1 MSYDISDIKKLP
13 VEERLEIIDE
23 IWETCVA
30 ESPDSVY
37 EDDEKLKT
45 VLEER
50 VTDYESGKMKAM
62 PWDEFIAG
70 LKGRREG
77 FNYLLQPKQVC

>member
-1 MSYDISDIKKLP
+1 MRYDISAIKKLP

-30 ESPDSVY
+30 ESPDPVY
-37 EDDEKLKT
+37 EDDDKLKT

-50 VTDYESGKMKAM
+50 LTNYELGKMKAI

-70 LKGRREG
+70 LKARR
-77 FNYLLQPKQVC
+77 K

>member
-1 MSYDISDIKKLP
+1 MRYGIADIKKLP

-23 IWETCVA
+23 IWETCVS

-37 EDDEKLKT
+37 EDDDKLKT

-50 VTDYESGKMKAM
+50 GINYISGKLKAIR
-62 PWDEFIAG
+62 WDEFIAG
-70 LKGRREG
+70 LKVVK
-77 FNYLLQPKQVC
+77 L

>member
-1 MSYDISDIKKLP
+1 MRYGIAVIKKLP
-13 VEERLEIIDE
+13 VEEKLEIIDE
-23 IWETCVA
+23 IWETCAA

-37 EDDEKLKT
+37 EDDDKLKT

-50 VTDYESGKMKAM
+50 LTNYVSKKLKAI

-70 LKGRREG
+70 FKVVKL
-77 FNYLLQPKQVC
+77 

>member
-37 EDDEKLKT
+37 EDDEKLKL

-50 VTDYESGKMKAM
+50 VTNYETGKMKAI
-62 PWDEFIAG
+62 PWDKFIEG
-70 LKGRREG
+70 LKARRR
-77 FNYLLQPKQVC
+77 

>member
-13 VEERLEIIDE
+13 LEERLEIIDE

-37 EDDEKLKT
+37 EDDEKLKA
-45 VLEER
+45 VLQER
-50 VTDYESGKMKAM
+50 VTDYESGKMRAI
-62 PWDEFIAG
+62 PWEEFIVG
-70 LKGRREG
+70 LKDVKLSYTIG
-77 FNYLLQPKQVC
+77 

>member
-1 MSYDISDIKKLP
+1 MNCDISEIKKLP

-37 EDDEKLKT
+37 EDDEKLKS
-45 VLEER
+45 VLEGR
-50 VTDYESGKMKAM
+50 VTNYESGTMKAV
-62 PWDEFIAG
+62 PWDEFIGG
-70 LKGRREG
+70 LKARR
-77 FNYLLQPKQVC
+77 K

>member
-1 MSYDISDIKKLP
+1 MSYDISEIKKLP
-13 VEERLEIIDE
+13 VQERLGIIDE

-30 ESPDSVY
+30 ESPDSVF
-37 EDDEKLKT
+37 EDNEKLQS

-50 VTDYESGKMKAM
+50 VTEYESGKMKAI

-70 LKGRREG
+70 LKARR
-77 FNYLLQPKQVC
+77 K

>member
-1 MSYDISDIKKLP
+1 MRYGIAVIKKLP

-23 IWETCVA
+23 IWETCAA

-37 EDDEKLKT
+37 EDDDKLKT

-50 VTDYESGKMKAM
+50 LT
-62 PWDEFIAG
+62 
-70 LKGRREG
+70 
-77 FNYLLQPKQVC
+77 NYV

>member
-1 MSYDISDIKKLP
+1 MNYDISEIKKLP
-13 VEERLEIIDE
+13 VQERLEIIDE

-37 EDDEKLKT
+37 EDDEKLKS

-50 VTDYESGKMKAM
+50 VTAYELGKMKVI
-62 PWDEFIAG
+62 PWDEFITR
-70 LKGRREG
+70 LKS
-77 FNYLLQPKQVC
+77 KKK

>member
-1 MSYDISDIKKLP
+1 MSYDISAIKKLP
-13 VEERLEIIDE
+13 VQERLEIIDE

-30 ESPDSVY
+30 ESTDSVY
-37 EDDEKLKT
+37 EDDDKLKA

-50 VTDYESGKMKAM
+50 VADYESGKMKAI

-70 LKGRREG
+70 LKARR
-77 FNYLLQPKQVC
+77 K

>member
-1 MSYDISDIKKLP
+1 MSYDISAIKKLP

-50 VTDYESGKMKAM
+50 VADYESGKMKAM
-62 PWDEFIAG
+62 PWDEFIFG
-70 LKGRREG
+70 LKERG
-77 FNYLLQPKQVC
+77 K